1 MARNG
6 RSGRLGRRERQP
18 EPGNTPQNRLKATHS
33 NHRATATAQSAKPT
47 TRDPTLDEESAVAG
61 ERRHVSTSGWDDDD
75 GDDESVLTTQ
85 SASKTAENRSRYGQ
99 VFTKEQ

>member
-1 MARNG
+1 MARSG

-47 TRDPTLDEESAVAG
+47 TNEPTIDEEWAVAG
-61 ERRHVSTSGWDDDD
+61 ERRRVSTSGLDDDD

-85 SASKTAENRSRYGQ
+85 SASKTARKRSRYGPK
-99 VFTKEQ
+99 FTKEQ

>member
-33 NHRATATAQSAKPT
+33 NHRATTRPQRAKPT
-47 TRDPTLDEESAVAG
+47 TKEPTLDKEWAVAG
-61 ERRHVSTSGWDDDD
+61 ERRHVSTSGLDDDD
-75 GDDESVLTTQ
+75 GDDEAVLTTQ
-85 SASKTAENRSRYGQ
+85 SASKTARKRSRYGPI
-99 VFTKEQ
+99 FTKEQ